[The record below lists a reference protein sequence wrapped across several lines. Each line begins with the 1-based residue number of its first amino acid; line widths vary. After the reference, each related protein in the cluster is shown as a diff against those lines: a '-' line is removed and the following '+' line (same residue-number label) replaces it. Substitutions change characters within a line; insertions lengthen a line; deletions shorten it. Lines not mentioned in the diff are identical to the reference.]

1 MQNRKQ
7 ENKKPLNLTGANIR
21 RARKNAGMS
30 QEQLALVLREQQFEV
45 SRQTISQMENGKQRI
60 LDFQLAGMAKALK
73 VSVDALYGIVP
84 LENQTPDI

>member
-7 ENKKPLNLTGANIR
+7 ENKKPLNATGANIR
-21 RARKNAGMS
+21 RARLNAGMS
-30 QEQLALVLREQQFEV
+30 QEQLASALREQQFEV